1 MIERGN
7 MYKCDNCGGDLV
19 FDPYTQKLVC
29 KSCNSHFPLSDERDK
44 DLEKAEDGTFE
55 TEVFTCPNCGGQL
68 VGVEKS
74 VVAFCPYCGSEVQM
88 PTEKI
93 KKDLPEL
100 IVPFKI
106 GKEQCQDIYKKGARK
121 FIFAPSEMKS
131 DKFLEK
137 VQGVYVPYWSYI
149 CKFDGQL
156 TADVVYSTTYGDY
169 IDNDYV
175 NLGKQ
180 VDGFTIVSKD
190 ASRELDDELSIGA
203 GGFNDN
209 SIVYFKPQ
217 YLTGFYADLPDV
229 DSDYYEQQAAT
240 EAIEVVIDKVIDR
253 SQSNTTVLGLDD
265 RNCREDVEAKKS
277 AMPLYFLTWRDN
289 EKVSY
294 SLVNGQSG
302 RLSAK
307 LPVDLKKYFLIS
319 FLIAIPLFLLFFF
332 NNITFMPSTTAGYA
346 GIMLIISMALAV
358 SAGKHALAKEKLF
371 FGCPLDKKERNYL
384 KNPNNTKSIAGI
396 AILIYLFIAFG
407 VPILSVGVQFMAF
420 FTGGDFFVK
429 IIAAIVG
436 GVIIFRLFKFALDA
450 GEYAKGYPQ
459 GWFKKLSGI
468 FRFCAI
474 FGTIGVILSEIV
486 TIFDLVKDEYYY
498 AIIIYTMVIS
508 FIILIDLIR
517 EYNISVTRPLKY
529 FERRKG
535 LKDYV

>member
-1 MIERGN
+1 

-29 KSCNSHFPLSDERDK
+29 KSCNSHFPLSPERDK
-44 DLEKAEDGTFE
+44 NLELAEDGTYE
-55 TEVFTCPNCGGQL
+55 TQVFTCPNCGGQL
-68 VGVEKS
+68 IGIEKS
-74 VVAFCPYCGSEVQM
+74 IVAFCPYCGSEVQM

-100 IVPFKI
+100 IVPFRI
-106 GKEQCQDIYKKGARK
+106 GKEQCQDIYKKGAKK

-131 DKFLEK
+131 DKFIEK
-137 VQGVYVPYWSYI
+137 VQGVYVPYWSYV
-149 CKFDGQL
+149 CKFEGQIN
-156 TADVVYSTTYGDY
+156 ANVVYSTTSGSYV
-169 IDNDYV
+169 DNDYV

-180 VDGFTIVSKD
+180 IGGYTIVSKD
-190 ASRELDDELSIGA
+190 ASKELDDELSIGA

-217 YLTGFYADLPDV
+217 YLAGFYADLPDV

-240 EAIEVVIDKVIDR
+240 EAIDVAMNKVLDR
-253 SQSNTTVLGLDD
+253 QQSNATILGVDD
-265 RNCREDVEAKKS
+265 SKCREDVQAKMS
-277 AMPLYFLTWRDN
+277 AMPLYFLTWKDN

-302 RLSAK
+302 TLSAK

-319 FLIAIPLFLLFFF
+319 LLMAVPLFCIFFF
-332 NNITFMPSTTAGYA
+332 ANITFMPSMTSIYA
-346 GIMLIISMALAV
+346 GVMLIISMALAT

-371 FGCPLDKKERNYL
+371 FGCPLDKKERSYL
-384 KNPNNTKSIAGI
+384 NNPNNTKPIVSIGL
-396 AILIYLFIAFG
+396 AIFLFISFG
-407 VPILSVGVQFMAF
+407 FPLIITGVQFLAF
-420 FTGGDFFVK
+420 FKDGAFVFR
-429 IIAAIVG
+429 IFVLIASGFV
-436 GVIIFRLFKFALDA
+436 IFRLIKCASQA

-459 GWFKKLSGI
+459 GWFKKLSQI
-468 FRFCAI
+468 LRFCAI
-474 FGTIGVILSEIV
+474 FGTIGIILSEAV
-486 TIFDLVKDEYYY
+486 TMIDLVKDEYYY

-535 LKDYV
+535 LRDYV